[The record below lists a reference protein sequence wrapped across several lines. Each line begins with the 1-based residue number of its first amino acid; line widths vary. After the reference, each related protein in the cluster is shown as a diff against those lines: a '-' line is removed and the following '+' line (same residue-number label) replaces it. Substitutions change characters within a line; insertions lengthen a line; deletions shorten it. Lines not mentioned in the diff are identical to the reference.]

1 MKTWVWFTGALLA
14 IAGVGCGS
22 DDASD
27 SPAIESSPVVDEATA
42 SACVDDF
49 ESQVLDWSEPSPL
62 GYGADDALAALGA
75 EYRGTLTYAD
85 GTTTAVRLGLAQRV
99 GTINYRAD
107 VRDVSSAPRPEG
119 DISREIACPSG
130 LSFPVTLS
138 FQTDDG
144 AFSEQWRFWLLSTE
158 LARATGDGYAI
169 DLDELSGN
177 YTLPDGDRY
186 DDLDAQ
192 LTATFEPERWTGS
205 LMVVATTLL
214 SAGADGVVMVEI
226 VPVGTF

>member
-1 MKTWVWFTGALLA
+1 MKTWIWFTGALP
-14 IAGVGCGS
+14 IFAGAGCGS
-22 DDASD
+22 DA
-27 SPAIESSPVVDEATA
+27 PAIESSPVVDEATA
-42 SACVDDF
+42 SACFDDF
-49 ESQVLDWSEPSPL
+49 ETQVLDWSEPSPL
-62 GYGADDALAALGA
+62 GFDADDVLAALAA

-85 GTTTAVRLGLAQRV
+85 GTTTPLQLGLTRRI
-99 GTINYRAD
+99 GKIEYRAD

-119 DISREIACPSG
+119 YVSREIACPSG

-138 FQTDDG
+138 FETDDG
-144 AFSEQWRFWLLSTE
+144 AFSERWRFWLLATE

-169 DLDELSGN
+169 DLDELTGS
-177 YTLPDGDRY
+177 YTMPDGDRY

-192 LTATFEPERWTGS
+192 LTATFEPERWSGS
-205 LMVVATTLL
+205 LMVGATTLL